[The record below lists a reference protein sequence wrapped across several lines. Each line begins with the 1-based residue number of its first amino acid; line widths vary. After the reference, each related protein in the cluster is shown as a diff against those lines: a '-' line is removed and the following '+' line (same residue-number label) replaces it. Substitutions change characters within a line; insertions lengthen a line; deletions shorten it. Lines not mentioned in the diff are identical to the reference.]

1 MIIKIVSEANSMNNA
16 MKSKLYRH
24 MKFNVNSSI
33 SKDKYEKMV
42 KEAIKKDKTI
52 DFVKNDSRIKSILL

>member
-1 MIIKIVSEANSMNNA
+1 MIIKIVSEASSIDNA

-33 SKDKYEKMV
+33 SKEKYKKMV
-42 KEAIKKDKTI
+42 KEAIKKDKTL
-52 DFVKNDSRIKSILL
+52 DFVKNDSRIKYLLV

>member
-1 MIIKIVSEANSMNNA
+1 

-42 KEAIKKDKTI
+42 KEAIKKDKTL

>member
-1 MIIKIVSEANSMNNA
+1 MCIRDR
-16 MKSKLYRH
+16 LYRH

-42 KEAIKKDKTI
+42 KEAIKKDKTL